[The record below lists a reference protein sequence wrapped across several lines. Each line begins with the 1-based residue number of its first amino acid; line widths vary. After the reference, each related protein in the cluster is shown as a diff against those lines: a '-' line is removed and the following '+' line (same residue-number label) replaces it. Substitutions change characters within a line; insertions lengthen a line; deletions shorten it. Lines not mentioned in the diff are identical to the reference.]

1 MEIVRKE
8 IGLEWMLRP
17 ADRTDK
23 GPTIT
28 AGMKS
33 EDMMLEE
40 PSTEEIKKV
49 NPKELNPYLKE
60 NGTGYPEEEDE
71 RKGGGDQFLS
81 SSLLGMECKLE
92 NEILEASQEQQIEKD
107 GA

>member
-1 MEIVRKE
+1 MIYIYFCFLDDGRESPALNMEIVRKE

-40 PSTEEIKKV
+40 PSTEEV
-49 NPKELNPYLKE
+49 CSFSE
-60 NGTGYPEEEDE
+60 
-71 RKGGGDQFLS
+71 
-81 SSLLGMECKLE
+81 KLE
-92 NEILEASQEQQIEKD
+92 
-107 GA
+107 